1 MGQCDQHTDVGLEN
15 QGKMKIGIITF
26 HFVYNC
32 GAQLQC
38 LALSEKLK
46 SMGHEV
52 CVINYQPW
60 YHKNRY
66 TAIKNPVY
74 YGKKMAADRGDGA
87 GVLKRGARGAKG
99 FLVTVYSYRN
109 YFSVKERAKLFGD
122 FERTYLNETKVYRT
136 LKELKKDPPVC
147 DLYISGSDQLW
158 NAKLTEGK
166 LDNAYL
172 LDFGSSDIKR
182 ITYAMGVNFSNMTT
196 TEEEL
201 KEKLSNFSAISLREA
216 EYLEDIERLT
226 EGKVRTRVD
235 LDPTFLLEAQ
245 DYDRFIPKETLEKDR
260 YIVTYTMPDTSQK
273 LIYQAAAKLSE
284 KTGLKVIDVCG
295 NPTLANRRMPDNRV
309 VGPTQFLWY
318 MKNADYVLT
327 NSFHGTAF
335 SVNLNKN
342 FAVIP
347 HSLTGYRVTE
357 LLERAGLRERAVTEP
372 DQTLPLFDREPDFN
386 TANEK
391 LSQYREES
399 VGFLMKET
407 GLK

>member
-1 MGQCDQHTDVGLEN
+1 
-15 QGKMKIGIITF
+15 MKIGIITF

-87 GVLKRGARGAKG
+87 STLKRFARGTKG

-109 YFSVKERAKLFGD
+109 YFDVKERAKLFGD
-122 FERTYLNETKVYRT
+122 FEKTYLNETRVYRT
-136 LKELKKDPPVC
+136 LNELKKDPPVC

-166 LDNAYL
+166 LDGAYL
-172 LDFGSSDIKR
+172 LDFGAPDIKR
-182 ITYAMGVNFSNMTT
+182 ITYAMGVNFKNMTT

-201 KEKLSNFSAISLREA
+201 KEKLSHFGAISLREA
-216 EYLEDIERLT
+216 EYLDDIRRLT
-226 EGKVRTRVD
+226 EGKVKTHVD
-235 LDPTFLLEAQ
+235 LDPTFLLKAEDYEA
-245 DYDRFIPKETLEKDR
+245 FIPKETLEKDR

-273 LIYQAAAKLSE
+273 LVYQAAAKLSE

-295 NPTLANRRMPDNRV
+295 NPTLANKRMPDHRV
-309 VGPTQFLWY
+309 VGPAQFLWY

-335 SVNLNKN
+335 SVNLHKN

-357 LLERAGLRERAVTEP
+357 LLDRAGLRDRAVTTPEE
-372 DQTLPLFDREPDFN
+372 TLPLFEKEPDH
-386 TANEK
+386 EK
-391 LSQYREES
+391 ADEMLELRRKESEEY
-399 VGFLMKET
+399 LMEET
-407 GLK
+407 LGQ